1 MPCSLI
7 MTATSSAV
15 TALTKIGSIEGL
27 KRRNLVVG
35 DGGAKKKFAVFVV
48 SLSIEPHIYIR
59 IDHARIV
66 GDCHDFSPNSSRIGE
81 QNLLFFPRGERVRFY
96 LNAADDQPSSLK
108 AKGAVLN
115 LSARSVIALRE
126 KIASM
131 DAVA

>member
-48 SLSIEPHIYIR
+48 SLSIEPHMYIELITR
-59 IDHARIV
+59 ELLETVMTSAQTLPELASKIFY
-66 GDCHDFSPNSSRIGE
+66 FSLAASAFVFISM
-81 QNLLFFPRGERVRFY
+81 LLMT
-96 LNAADDQPSSLK
+96 SLHP
-108 AKGAVLN
+108 
-115 LSARSVIALRE
+115 
-126 KIASM
+126 
-131 DAVA
+131 

>member
-7 MTATSSAV
+7 MTATGAV

-35 DGGAKKKFAVFVV
+35 DGGAKKNSQSLLQV
-48 SLSIEPHIYIR
+48 SLLNPTYIFE
-59 IDHARIV
+59 IDHERIV

-115 LSARSVIALRE
+115 LSARSMIALRE